1 MLLVCEQCTLLPYCI
16 KMNIYCLNVLNN
28 KSKKDLN
35 CCDCL
40 LKQRLSSWISSVG
53 LRYRHSP
60 SCMHIFT
67 AASHRGDSC
76 WLSPPICIIYNR
88 DKKVACS
95 PADGALIKLQLW
107 CSTLHFSHHTS
118 KLLQLLILQFCCWC
132 SANPAAFK
140 WKESQWGH
148 NVSCSLYF
156 LSPSHSGAL
165 STEASTA
172 LSSTPGKAD

>member
-1 MLLVCEQCTLLPYCI
+1 MLWLFTQAETVIMDQQCGSAIQTQSFVHAYIHCCQSQRWFLL
-16 KMNIYCLNVLNN
+16 
-28 KSKKDLN
+28 
-35 CCDCL
+35 
-40 LKQRLSSWISSVG
+40 
-53 LRYRHSP
+53 
-60 SCMHIFT
+60 T
-67 AASHRGDSC
+67 
-76 WLSPPICIIYNR
+76 LSPPICIIYNR

-107 CSTLHFSHHTS
+107 CSTLHLSHHTS

-140 WKESQWGH
+140 WKDSQWGH
-148 NVSCSLYF
+148 SASCSLYF
-156 LSPSHSGAL
+156 LSPSLSGAL